1 MITAKARSHH
11 PARPGVRRSASRDMI
26 PHPRSPDGAALVPAC
41 GQWPCHGRHVIG
53 RIRGFRLRV
62 AHLGRLVLE
71 SGRRMRML
79 SSRRSCPRQ
88 DHPAPSFS
96 GLGHR
101 PFTAAARVRIPLGSP
116 SDGFTIEQLLYEALW
131 RSWLACRPVTAEVA
145 GSSPVRVAQATSP
158 FPFERRGFLL
168 IEAPVRF
175 VGRMSRGSVAQ
186 LVERST
192 ENRKVT
198 GSMPVGA
205 TEGNPRFAGGFRVP
219 GGCSR
224 DRGLIR
230 LIPPGSRRRAS

>member
-1 MITAKARSHH
+1 M
-11 PARPGVRRSASRDMI
+11 RP
-26 PHPRSPDGAALVPAC
+26 C
-41 GQWPCHGRHVIG
+41 GQWPCHRRHASG
-53 RIRGFRLRV
+53 RIRGFHSRV
-62 AHLGRLVLE
+62 AQPGGLVLE

-79 SSRRSCPRQ
+79 SSRRSCPWQ

-175 VGRMSRGSVAQ
+175 VGRMPRGSVAQ

-205 TEGNPRFAGGFRVP
+205 TSETPGRPGVFCVLRKAQRLHRIFSPHLRHATPRSPR
-219 GGCSR
+219 
-224 DRGLIR
+224 
-230 LIPPGSRRRAS
+230 